1 MSANNPASRRAMV
14 LRMAPIVAIFFLW
27 GLGTGSQQLARPL
40 FAFSFGVPIFLVTLI
55 ESSNAL
61 ARVISAPTTGFLTD
75 RFGRKPLVITGI
87 TLRGITTFIEFYVTS
102 YTQFLILEFIGG
114 LGVAMWATSSQILLA
129 DVAGERNRGRMV
141 ALRTVS
147 SRAGMALG
155 PVVGGMIAV
164 AYSLRAAILF
174 NGFTKI
180 LVVTIAIFLI
190 RETRPEAT
198 RTAANEQRT
207 KSPPLDY
214 RLFLTRTFVALAI
227 ATLAFS
233 MMTEGIYKSL
243 MPLYAQEELQISVS
257 DIGKLVGIGGLLAI
271 ATSLPNGMMMDRVG
285 RKVALVPGLVL
296 LGVASYLVGISG
308 SFQAL
313 IVVAI
318 IYGIAE
324 SMTRDST
331 QVFAIDMAPPD
342 RRGSFMGVYFLFTH
356 AGGFIVPL
364 VVGFVAEIYGFD
376 IAFFTVALLL
386 WISAALALLLAK
398 EVRKVT
404 KQADPSPEPEG

>member
-1 MSANNPASRRAMV
+1 MV

-75 RFGRKPLVITGI
+75 RFGRKPLIIIGI
-87 TLRGITTFIEFYVTS
+87 TLRGITTFLEFYSTS
-102 YTQFLILEFIGG
+102 YAQFLILEFIGG

-141 ALRTVS
+141 ALRTIS

-155 PVVGGMIAV
+155 PVVGGIIAV
-164 AYSLRAAILF
+164 AFSLRAAILF

-180 LVVTIAIFLI
+180 FVVAIAIFLI
-190 RETRPEAT
+190 RETRPESA
-198 RTAANEQRT
+198 RAAVGEQRA
-207 KSPPLDY
+207 KAPPLDY
-214 RLFLTRTFVALAI
+214 RLFLTRTFIALAI

-243 MPLYAQEELQISVS
+243 MPLYAQEDLNLNVA
-257 DIGKLVGIGGLLAI
+257 DIGKLIGIGGLLAI
-271 ATSLPNGMMMDRVG
+271 STSLPNGILMDKIG
-285 RKVALVPGLVL
+285 RKISLVPGLVL
-296 LGVASYLVGISG
+296 LGVASYLVGTSG

-342 RRGSFMGVYFLFTH
+342 RRGSFLGVWFLFTH

-364 VVGFVAEIYGFD
+364 VVGFVAELYGFN

-386 WISAALALLLAK
+386 WISAALTLVLAK

-404 KQADPSPEPEG
+404 KRTDMSPETDG

>member
-1 MSANNPASRRAMV
+1 M
-14 LRMAPIVAIFFLW
+14 LFQMAPIIAIFFLW
-27 GLGTGSQQLARPL
+27 GLGTGAQQLARPL

-55 ESSNAL
+55 ESYNAL
-61 ARVISAPTTGFLTD
+61 ARIISAPTTGFLTD
-75 RFGRKPLVITGI
+75 RFGRKPLVISGVAI
-87 TLRGITTFIEFYVTS
+87 RGTTTFIEFFVTS
-102 YTQFLILEFIGG
+102 YTQFLILEFIGA
-114 LGVAMWATSSQILLA
+114 LGVAMGATSSQILLA

-141 ALRTVS
+141 ALRTIS

-155 PVVGGMIAV
+155 PVVGGMIAA

-180 LVVTIAIFLI
+180 AVVIIAIFLI

-198 RTAANEQRT
+198 GPGANGQLA

-214 RLFLTRTFVALAI
+214 RLFLTRTFIALAI

-243 MPLYAQEELQISVS
+243 MPLYAQEDLQLSVS
-257 DIGKLVGIGGLLAI
+257 DIGRLIGIGGLLAI
-271 ATSLPNGMMMDRVG
+271 ATSLPNGLMMDRVG
-285 RKVALVPGLVL
+285 RKVALVPGLAL

-318 IYGIAE
+318 VYGIAE

-342 RRGSFMGVYFLFTH
+342 RRGSFLVVWFLFTH

-364 VVGFVAEIYGFD
+364 
-376 IAFFTVALLL
+376 
-386 WISAALALLLAK
+386 
-398 EVRKVT
+398 
-404 KQADPSPEPEG
+404 